1 MLEKGTVMRKSSLVV
16 AATLAV
22 ALVGAAYADD
32 PTIDTYQ
39 SAASTKSR
47 AQVQT
52 ELAQAKRDGSI
63 KAWSTS
69 YNPLALAKSV
79 KTRNEVVAELQAA
92 RASGE
97 LSAFTSEDS
106 GSAYLARATRPG
118 TSTARVLA
126 GTPPS
131 GQ

>member
-1 MLEKGTVMRKSSLVV
+1 MMKKSSLLV
-16 AATLAV
+16 ALTLGV

-32 PTIDTYQ
+32 PTIDDTHLVK
-39 SAASTKSR
+39 STKSR
-47 AQVQT
+47 AQVAE

-79 KTRNEVVAELQAA
+79 KTRNEVVAELKAA
-92 RASGE
+92 QASGE

-118 TSTARVLA
+118 APTTRVLA
-126 GTPPS
+126 GTPRS
-131 GQ
+131 EQ